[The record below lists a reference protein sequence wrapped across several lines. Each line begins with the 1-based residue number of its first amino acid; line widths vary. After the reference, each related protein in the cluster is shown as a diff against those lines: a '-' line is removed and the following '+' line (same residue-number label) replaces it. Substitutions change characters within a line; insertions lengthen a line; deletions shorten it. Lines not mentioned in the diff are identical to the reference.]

1 MRNGGAHSGVGSSL
15 QGDSMTR
22 TLCSIITLMMLLVPV
37 AAQRAQPVPSIAG
50 ESLNG
55 RDSFEAYC
63 ATCHGEGGRGNGA
76 VAVALKSK
84 PADLTTLAQRNGDL
98 FPRDRVLATVSGTG
112 RTVAAHGTTEMPIWG
127 SLFRAFEPAART
139 NVRIENLAAYLESI
153 QVPAAAGA
161 EAGAELFRTYC
172 ASCHGADA
180 HGAGPVADQ
189 LRRLPPDLTTFAMRN
204 GGTFPSERLRRII
217 DGRDVRSHG
226 DREMPVWGD
235 AFKRT
240 RGDASDDAIKARID
254 AIVRYLQAIQQRS
267 A

>member
-1 MRNGGAHSGVGSSL
+1 MVML
-15 QGDSMTR
+15 MTR
-22 TLCSIITLMMLLVPV
+22 ILCSTITLLMLLVPV
-37 AAQRAQPVPSIAG
+37 AAQRTQPVPSIAR

-55 RDSFEAYC
+55 KDSFQAYC
-63 ATCHGEGGRGNGA
+63 ATCHGEGGRGDGA
-76 VAVALKSK
+76 VAVALRSK
-84 PADLTTLAQRNGDL
+84 PADLTTLTQRNGDV
-98 FPRDRVLATVSGTG
+98 FPRERVTATLSGTG

-127 SLFRAFEPAART
+127 PLFRAFEPAART
-139 NVRIENLAAYLESI
+139 NVRIENLVAYLESI
-153 QVPAAAGA
+153 QVSAAAIA
-161 EAGAELFRTYC
+161 EAGAGLFRMYC
-172 ASCHGADA
+172 ASCHGGDA

-240 RGDASDDAIKARID
+240 RGDVSDDTIKARIES
-254 AIVRYLQAIQQRS
+254 IVRYLQGIQQRS